1 MSVGLTFDMML
12 DGKVMVINEVLIM
25 IDNRQR
31 ECLNTRVWP
40 SSPGLGASRR
50 TEGGLAMTHHL
61 RTEMPPRSLASRPS
75 RQWQTTCVPGSARHS
90 ETRERN
96 DR

>member
-12 DGKVMVINEVLIM
+12 DGKVVAINEVLIM

-40 SSPGLGASRR
+40 SVARSR
-50 TEGGLAMTHHL
+50 G
-61 RTEMPPRSLASRPS
+61 
-75 RQWQTTCVPGSARHS
+75 
-90 ETRERN
+90 
-96 DR
+96 

>member
-12 DGKVMVINEVLIM
+12 DGKVVVINEVLIM

-40 SSPGLGASRR
+40 SSPG
-50 TEGGLAMTHHL
+50 
-61 RTEMPPRSLASRPS
+61 
-75 RQWQTTCVPGSARHS
+75 SARHS